1 MVESLQQKT
10 FSGVAWG
17 FVNNFATQIFFF
29 IQGIILARILAPSD
43 YGLVAMV
50 AVFTAVSNVLV
61 DSGFGSALI
70 RKKNRTEL
78 DYSTVFDVNVC
89 ISLLLLI
96 VLCSTSGLIA
106 KFYRQPILAQIVCV
120 NAVIIFLNSFMS
132 IQGVK
137 LTADLKFKQKN
148 IINIVSAFASGI
160 TAIIMAFTGF
170 GIWSLIYP
178 NFITI
183 VVNIILYWH
192 FQHWFPG
199 IRFSKESFRE
209 LFGFGSKLLAS
220 SLLDKIY
227 TNIYPIII
235 GKCYSSDDLGYYT
248 RASNYSQLPSTTVTG
263 VLSGVA
269 YPVLSDI
276 QDDEERLSNAYRKL
290 LRISAFIVFPVM
302 IGLAALARPLIIVMI
317 TDKWEQSVIYL
328 QILCLAMMW
337 YPIHSL
343 NLNLLNVKGRSDL
356 FLKLEIIKKVLGV
369 SILLITVPLGILAL
383 CIGSVFSSL
392 ISLSINTHYTGK
404 IIHMGFWKQMMD
416 LVPVLAYS
424 LSMGALVWVVTL
436 FIPSYAMKLIVGI
449 PLGAIYYFGIA
460 YITKSSE
467 LDYLKI
473 IIENN
478 ILSRF
483 KK

>member
-1 MVESLQQKT
+1 
-10 FSGVAWG
+10 
-17 FVNNFATQIFFF
+17 
-29 IQGIILARILAPSD
+29 
-43 YGLVAMV
+43 
-50 AVFTAVSNVLV
+50 
-61 DSGFGSALI
+61 
-70 RKKNRTEL
+70 
-78 DYSTVFDVNVC
+78 
-89 ISLLLLI
+89 
-96 VLCSTSGLIA
+96 
-106 KFYRQPILAQIVCV
+106 
-120 NAVIIFLNSFMS
+120 
-132 IQGVK
+132 
-137 LTADLKFKQKN
+137 
-148 IINIVSAFASGI
+148 
-160 TAIIMAFTGF
+160 
-170 GIWSLIYP
+170 
-178 NFITI
+178 
-183 VVNIILYWH
+183 
-192 FQHWFPG
+192 
-199 IRFSKESFRE
+199 
-209 LFGFGSKLLAS
+209 
-220 SLLDKIY
+220 
-227 TNIYPIII
+227 
-235 GKCYSSDDLGYYT
+235 
-248 RASNYSQLPSTTVTG
+248 
-263 VLSGVA
+263 
-269 YPVLSDI
+269 
-276 QDDEERLSNAYRKL
+276 
-290 LRISAFIVFPVM
+290 M

-369 SILLITVPLGILAL
+369 SILLMTVPLGILAL

-404 IIHMGFWKQMMD
+404 IIHMGFWKQMVD

-467 LDYLKI
+467 LAYLKI